1 MAMVDNSQE
10 GMHISLI
17 THTFISTDPA
27 YANLSPV
34 TLMVNLSDGGRA
46 VYLPLILKN

>member
-1 MAMVDNSQE
+1 MTGNSQE
-10 GMHISLI
+10 GVHSSLI
-17 THTFISTDPA
+17 THTFVSTDPA

-34 TLMVNLSDGGRA
+34 TFMVSLSDGERK